1 MVQLVIFDTRLKKKV
16 PLIPERDNTVRMYT
30 CGPTVYNYAH
40 IGNLRTYVFE
50 DILRRTILAFGMK
63 VNQVMNLT
71 DVDDKTI
78 QGANREK
85 VPLRTFTER
94 YKIAFFADLAA
105 LHVQKVEKYTAA
117 TDYVDQMIEI
127 IQGLLDKGV
136 AYPTG
141 YGNIFFRI
149 DKFPAYGSL
158 SHFCIQD
165 LKAGASMR
173 VTGDEYDKEN
183 ICDFVL
189 WKAYDPDAD
198 GDVVW
203 DAPWGRGRPGWH
215 IECSAMAMH
224 CLGETIDLHVGGQ
237 DNIFPH
243 HENEIAQSEAYTGKV
258 FARHWMHSAH
268 LIVDGKKMSKSLG
281 NFFVLN
287 DLLKKGFSGREI
299 RYLLMSTHYR
309 MQLNF
314 TVEGLE
320 GAQKTL
326 RRIDDFIDRLEK
338 VEGIDGAFDNDV
350 IDFEKQ
356 VFAYFGDD
364 LNISGALGVL
374 FDFIRST
381 NGALDQNKV
390 GKIGASNI
398 LNSLKKIDQVLGVMV
413 KEKVKIPEEIEA
425 ALVKRNAARKNKD
438 YALADHFRKK
448 IEDAGFIIE
457 DAPAGSFIK
466 RK

>member
-1 MVQLVIFDTRLKKKV
+1 MQLFIYDTRLRKKV

-30 CGPTVYNYAH
+30 CGPTVYNFAH

-50 DILRRTILAFGMK
+50 DILRRTILALGMK

-78 QGANREK
+78 QGAMQAGIS
-85 VPLRTFTER
+85 LGAFTHQ
-94 YKIAFFADLAA
+94 YKEAFFQDLAT
-105 LHVQKVEKYTAA
+105 LHVQRAEKYTAA
-117 TDYVDQMIEI
+117 TDYVDQMITL

-141 YGNIFFRI
+141 DGNVFFRI
-149 DKFPAYGSL
+149 EKFPAYGSL
-158 SHFCIQD
+158 SHFCIKD
-165 LKAGASMR
+165 LKAGASER

-189 WKAYDPDAD
+189 WKAYDPDKD

-203 DAPWGRGRPGWH
+203 DSPWGRGRPGWH

-268 LIVDGKKMSKSLG
+268 LIIDGKKMSKSLG
-281 NFFVLN
+281 NFYVLG
-287 DLLKKGFSGREI
+287 DLLRKGFSGREV

-314 TVEGLE
+314 TLEGLE
-320 GAQKTL
+320 GAQKAL
-326 RRIDDFIDRLEK
+326 RRIDDFIDRLGK
-338 VEGIDGAFDNDV
+338 VDVSGEFDNELSE
-350 IDFEKQ
+350 FEKKAFEY
-356 VFAYFGDD
+356 FADD
-364 LNISGALGVL
+364 LNVSGALGVL

-381 NGALDQNKV
+381 NSALDQ
-390 GKIGASNI
+390 GKIGKGGATKI
-398 LNSLKKIDQVLGVMV
+398 LHSLKKIDQVLGIM
-413 KEKVKIPEEIEA
+413 ERGSIKIPLEIEE
-425 ALVKRNAARKNKD
+425 ALIRRNEARKSKD
-438 YALADHFRKK
+438 WALADLFRKK

-457 DAPAGSFIK
+457 DAPTGSFLK